1 VVNNDGPPRGGG
13 HQDGETA
20 GGSGVLRETLRAA
33 RNLLRP
39 ITSDP
44 LLLRLLDVYTRTPAQ
59 DRDVIV
65 GVLEREVTLRRLSDA
80 NARSS
85 SLGGGNPG
93 ITVTRPNPNAR
104 LYVRVLESSVPAPYL
119 SREEM
124 MRATVRMARATYL
137 TLATTAREGSS
148 LSGIRDALARLS
160 PEELAAVDWANRN
173 MRELIDEAVSS
184 AAAASTGVPA
194 S

>member
-1 VVNNDGPPRGGG
+1 MNSDGPPRGGG
-13 HQDGETA
+13 NQDGEA
-20 GGSGVLRETLRAA
+20 GSGVLRETLRAA
-33 RNLLRP
+33 RNLLRR

-44 LLLRLLDVYTRTPAQ
+44 LLLRLLDVYARTPGQ
-59 DRDVIV
+59 DREVIV

-85 SLGGGNPG
+85 LSGVNPG

-104 LYVRVLESSVPAPYL
+104 LYVRVLEPSAVVPYL

-124 MRATVRMARATYL
+124 MHAALRVARATYL
-137 TLATTAREGSS
+137 TLATTSREGNWQ
-148 LSGIRDALARLS
+148 SGIRDALARLS
-160 PEELAAVDWANRN
+160 PEELAGVDWVNRN
-173 MRELIDEAVSS
+173 MRELIDEAT
-184 AAAASTGVPA
+184 AAASTGVRA